1 MKKLLTVISLIS
13 AIIPSAY
20 AISPKPPITNYK
32 AFNGFNL
39 GVGGAYYLA
48 DFHASIN
55 SGNGFQGDDNLQ
67 ANGGYFHGQAGY
79 GHAFNQFYLGFNI
92 FADLGQAEETDK
104 ITAVVNQQNIS
115 KKINSSLNNVYGLVL
130 TPGVAAAPNLLIYG
144 LSGFVL
150 GGQDLTV
157 DGENLI
163 SNGHKPGWTAGA
175 GAEYMFQS
183 AMTLSAEWS
192 YISFD
197 EASELAIFGG
207 PYDTQKVHANR
218 FIVGLKYYI

>member
-1 MKKLLTVISLIS
+1 MKKLLTVISLFS

-20 AISPKPPITNYK
+20 AISPKSPIINYK

-39 GVGGAYYLA
+39 GVGGAYYLT
-48 DFHASIN
+48 DSQASIN
-55 SGNGFQGDDNLQ
+55 TADGFQGDDNLQ

-104 ITAVVNQQNIS
+104 ITAKVNQQSIT
-115 KKINSSLNNVYGLVL
+115 KKISSSLNNVYGLVL
-130 TPGVAAAPNLLIYG
+130 TPGVVAAPNLFIYG
-144 LSGFVL
+144 LSGFVF

-157 DGENLI
+157 DDENLL
-163 SNGHKPGWTAGA
+163 SNWHKPGWTAGA
-175 GAEYMFQS
+175 GAEYMFQKALS
-183 AMTLSAEWS
+183 ISAEWS

-197 EASELAIFGG
+197 ESSQLDIFGE
-207 PYDTQKVHANR
+207 PCSAQKIHANR